1 MCHYSGR
8 KQEKG
13 VCYLFF
19 FCLCRQTA
27 LIAAWL
33 SKQMS
38 PGHSPFG
45 SLEGLHEALTT
56 VCGVRSEHGL
66 KWSDISQHCRETT
79 HFGHALL
86 LAVAAYSFARGEAE
100 DTVREVQKV
109 CGVGCEWYGIGVH
122 AHCCHKVCIL
132 SMDFT
137 SPYLI
142 MLNILTNMR
151 LSSSVACTTQKE
163 THSSIG

>member
-1 MCHYSGR
+1 MDQICWYVSVCHYSVR
-8 KQEKG
+8 KREKDIY
-13 VCYLFF
+13 YLFL
-19 FCLCRQTA
+19 FCLHRQTA

-45 SLEGLHEALTT
+45 SLEGLCEALTT

-66 KWSDISQHCRETT
+66 MWSDISQHCRETT

-100 DTVREVQKV
+100 DTAREVQKV
-109 CGVGCEWYGIGVH
+109 GGAGGVGG
-122 AHCCHKVCIL
+122 L
-132 SMDFT
+132 
-137 SPYLI
+137 
-142 MLNILTNMR
+142 
-151 LSSSVACTTQKE
+151 
-163 THSSIG
+163 